1 MRPASD
7 DDGDVILDVVF
18 RQGLLFLV
26 LANTGERPALAVR
39 VKLDAPLTGVG
50 GTKRLDRLALFRKL
64 EFLAPR
70 KSIEVFLDRSDA
82 FFARDE
88 PTRLTAAITWRTP
101 EGERRSTT
109 IVHDLEIYRD
119 LGYLEREVPPSA
131 GPA

>member
-1 MRPASD
+1 VRPASD
-7 DDGDVILDVVF
+7 DDADVILDVVF

-70 KSIEVFLDRSDA
+70 KSIEVFLDRSEA

-101 EGERRSTT
+101 AGERRSTT

-119 LGYLEREVPPSA
+119 LGYLEREVPPGA
-131 GPA
+131 GPT